1 MSTTTEE
8 KHKEVL
14 SESDVSLRN
23 ESIPDK
29 KSIDDDSDSPPPE
42 RPTKL
47 FVGSKYDAI
56 SVKYE
61 SLGNERYCKSKQVFF
76 IFPSASERFILFVYF
91 EGFVGR
97 IFFFEILIFYYVFI
111 TSHTYGSL
119 IVGG

>member
-8 KHKEVL
+8 KHKEVQ

-47 FVGSKYDAI
+47 FVRSKYDTI
-56 SVKYE
+56 SVNE
-61 SLGNERYCKSKQVFF
+61 SLGNERYCKSKQD
-76 IFPSASERFILFVYF
+76 
-91 EGFVGR
+91 
-97 IFFFEILIFYYVFI
+97 FYISF
-111 TSHTYGSL
+111 
-119 IVGG
+119 